1 MHPLEG
7 RVCSLTFV
15 FVSGHQQSGSYKAA
29 VGVSAVRWRLR
40 KRVNQ
45 MREQRRS
52 QWLQRRMN
60 ERKKRKEDGW
70 RGKMKDGEA
79 WLICLCCE
87 IAGFPRSA
95 NCGSEFFPQL
105 VCLYLFLCTHTLFP
119 LVFETPIKSLPQREG
134 LKTYSSF
141 KWCCDIRLYCSG
153 STFPKTTSSIAA
165 NFFWFVKNT
174 WIYRQKLLKADN
186 IKSEVSNTQ

>member
-1 MHPLEG
+1 MLLLTASWPKAACPTVITSQESLRPEMHPLEG

-70 RGKMKDGEA
+70 RRKMKDGEA

-105 VCLYLFLCTHTLFP
+105 VCLYLFLCTHTPFSSRLWDSHQVSATEGRIKDLFI
-119 LVFETPIKSLPQREG
+119 L
-134 LKTYSSF
+134 
-141 KWCCDIRLYCSG
+141 
-153 STFPKTTSSIAA
+153 
-165 NFFWFVKNT
+165 
-174 WIYRQKLLKADN
+174 
-186 IKSEVSNTQ
+186 